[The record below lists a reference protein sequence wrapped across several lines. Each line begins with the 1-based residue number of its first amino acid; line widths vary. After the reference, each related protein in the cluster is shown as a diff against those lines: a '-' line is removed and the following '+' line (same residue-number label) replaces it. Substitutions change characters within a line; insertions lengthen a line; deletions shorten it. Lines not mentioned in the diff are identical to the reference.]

1 MYQDV
6 EYKLAQ
12 YAQWCGNPLRA
23 LGYPKASSHAWGLPD
38 AVDADALPEMSDEE
52 AQMVGDAL
60 LALAKVN
67 KPAHTAVTARFL
79 GRISDDRE
87 IGRRY
92 GLGSRVQVYQIRLRG
107 YSALQMFFHRHHSV
121 L

>member
-23 LGYPKASSHAWGLPD
+23 LGYPKASIYARDIPD
-38 AVDADALPEMSDEE
+38 AADDALPEMSDAE
-52 AQMVGDAL
+52 AQVVGEAL

-67 KPAHTAVTARFL
+67 KPAHTAIVARFL
-79 GRISDDRE
+79 RGLNDDE
-87 IGRRY
+87 VGCRY
-92 GLGSRVQVYQIRLRG
+92 GLGRRSRVYEIRLRG
-107 YSALQMFFHRHHSV
+107 YSFLQGRLSV
-121 L
+121 Q